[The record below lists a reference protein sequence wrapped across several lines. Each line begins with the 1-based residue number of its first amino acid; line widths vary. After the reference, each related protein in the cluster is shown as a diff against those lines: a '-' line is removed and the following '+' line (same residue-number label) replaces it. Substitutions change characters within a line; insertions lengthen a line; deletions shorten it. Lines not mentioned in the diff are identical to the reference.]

1 MKAKEWKVS
10 SKSKLAI
17 ILARIFIFFFFYL
30 VPALIV
36 IGREDAK
43 GQEISEGNCIVLNF
57 SEIRQKKSLI
67 SAQASKMWS
76 NQKNKSTL
84 SC

>member
-1 MKAKEWKVS
+1 MKAKEWKSS
-10 SKSKLAI
+10 SKSKIAI

-43 GQEISEGNCIVLNF
+43 GQKISDQNF
-57 SEIRQKKSLI
+57 VVFNFPKIQ
-67 SAQASKMWS
+67 
-76 NQKNKSTL
+76 
-84 SC
+84 

>member
-1 MKAKEWKVS
+1 MKAKEWKSS
-10 SKSKLAI
+10 SKSKIAI

-43 GQEISEGNCIVLNF
+43 GEEILKAIFLGFKSPIKQTNMSQGFLPFKMGQI
-57 SEIRQKKSLI
+57 KKI
-67 SAQASKMWS
+67 NIQ
-76 NQKNKSTL
+76 
-84 SC
+84 

>member
-1 MKAKEWKVS
+1 MKAKEWKSS
-10 SKSKLAI
+10 SKSKIAI

-43 GQEISEGNCIVLNF
+43 GQKISKGNYGVFDFPKL
-57 SEIRQKKSLI
+57 E
-67 SAQASKMWS
+67 
-76 NQKNKSTL
+76 
-84 SC
+84 

>member
-57 SEIRQKKSLI
+57 S
-67 SAQASKMWS
+67 
-76 NQKNKSTL
+76 
-84 SC
+84 